1 MAART
6 RDGPTGLTLR
16 QAVLGSR
23 LRCGGRSRNAG
34 LWMSSASRIAISD
47 TKSPMR
53 VAPLSPVL
61 EASMGEGRA
70 YEQMA
75 FALQNV
81 AEELRRVLAITGFP
95 RDPAITVSLRNAD
108 GALER
113 AGLVEP
119 LAPTPSANGAPD
131 V

>member
-1 MAART
+1 
-6 RDGPTGLTLR
+6 
-16 QAVLGSR
+16 
-23 LRCGGRSRNAG
+23 
-34 LWMSSASRIAISD
+34 
-47 TKSPMR
+47 
-53 VAPLSPVL
+53 
-61 EASMGEGRA
+61 MGEGRA